1 MDDATR
7 TPDRLGAVRPR
18 RRTPWRVYLA
28 LIGAALLWGSL
39 YPAAKP
45 AVSAS
50 GPIQVTFCRVLLAC
64 LCLSSL
70 VLLRSGPSLLLQQL
84 RTHWR
89 AIGVLGLCTFAVS
102 QILAMLA
109 LEYLPA
115 SVNGLLNN
123 THPLWVAIGT
133 ALFYPPRR
141 PGLVVAGSI
150 IALVGVG
157 VIFLPDVVS
166 DIGAGAQVLSPLG
179 VAFSLAGSGV
189 IALGTA
195 LGRRIMPGSDP
206 LAVSALASGI
216 AILPMTLLTLASG
229 GFGSILEAP
238 GETKLLL
245 LYVGVG
251 CTALNNW
258 LWYYGLKHL
267 SAAAASAFQ
276 YMIPPMSVALAAIF
290 LHEPL
295 SVVLVLGTLC
305 ILVGLVT
312 TQLGS
317 TNAAARSRAVAPAPG
332 APLAQPYPARAS
344 DNGCDG

>member
-1 MDDATR
+1 
-7 TPDRLGAVRPR
+7 
-18 RRTPWRVYLA
+18 
-28 LIGAALLWGSL
+28 
-39 YPAAKP
+39 
-45 AVSAS
+45 
-50 GPIQVTFCRVLLAC
+50 
-64 LCLSSL
+64 
-70 VLLRSGPSLLLQQL
+70 LLQQL
-84 RTHWR
+84 RRHWR
-89 AIGVLGLCTFAVS
+89 AIAILGLCTFAVS

-141 PGLVVAGSI
+141 PALVVAGSAV
-150 IALVGVG
+150 ALIGVG
-157 VIFLPDVVS
+157 IIFLPDLALDV
-166 DIGAGAQVLSPLG
+166 GTGAQALSPLG
-179 VAFSLAGSGV
+179 VALSLAGSGV

-206 LAVSALASGI
+206 LAVSALASGF
-216 AILPMTLLTLASG
+216 AILPMSLLTLASG
-229 GFGSILEAP
+229 GFGPILGAP

-267 SAAAASAFQ
+267 PAAAASAFQ
-276 YMIPPMSVALAAIF
+276 YMIPPMSVAMAALF

-295 SVVLVLGTLC
+295 SLVLIIGTLC

-312 TQLGS
+312 TQLGAGQ
-317 TNAAARSRAVAPAPG
+317 AALSRS
-332 APLAQPYPARAS
+332 
-344 DNGCDG
+344 

>member
-1 MDDATR
+1 VDDASR
-7 TPDRLGAVRPR
+7 TPHRLDAARPR
-18 RRTPWRVYLA
+18 RRTRWRVYLA
-28 LIGAALLWGSL
+28 LIVAALLWGSL

-45 AVSAS
+45 AVSVT
-50 GPIQVTFCRVLLAC
+50 GPIQVSFCRVCLAC
-64 LCLSSL
+64 LCLGSM
-70 VLLRSGPSLLLQQL
+70 VLLRSGPGLLLQQL
-84 RTHWR
+84 RSHWR

-109 LEYLPA
+109 LAYLPA

-123 THPLWVAIGT
+123 THPLWVAVGT

-141 PGLVVAGSI
+141 PALVVAGST
-150 IALVGVG
+150 IALAGVG
-157 VIFLPDVVS
+157 IIFLPDVAS
-166 DIGAGAQVLSPLG
+166 DVGAGAQVLSPLG
-179 VAFSLAGSGV
+179 MAFSLAGSGV

-206 LAVSALASGI
+206 LAVSALASGF

-229 GFGSILEAP
+229 GFGPILEAP

-276 YMIPPMSVALAAIF
+276 YMIPPMSVAIAAIF

-295 SVVLVLGTLC
+295 SLVLVLGTLC
-305 ILVGLVT
+305 ILVGLVA

-317 TNAAARSRAVAPAPG
+317 TDSALRRTGASAAG
-332 APLAQPYPARAS
+332 LPLAPPYPAQAP